1 MKINNLL
8 LSKRYKPLGIVLL
21 LLGFVLL
28 ILRYQFNYKPDF
40 LNLKVFA
47 FYTYYIESKSFTVVT
62 NQMIEELAAI
72 FMLSGLFLLA
82 FTKEKEESEDLN
94 ALRLKAFMVTAYVNL
109 IYLFLSLILFF
120 GFGFVGALTLF
131 MGVWLIV
138 YILVFRYLLL
148 KKKQVNN
155 SHA

>member
-1 MKINNLL
+1 MV
-8 LSKRYKPLGIVLL
+8 G
-21 LLGFVLL
+21 
-28 ILRYQFNYKPDF
+28 
-40 LNLKVFA
+40 
-47 FYTYYIESKSFTVVT
+47 E
-62 NQMIEELAAI
+62 NQVIEELAAI

-131 MGVWLIV
+131 MGVWLIA
-138 YILVFRYLLL
+138 YLLVFRYLLL
-148 KKKQVNN
+148 RNRQ
-155 SHA
+155 A